1 VKPDDR
7 QMVWLWSADGK
18 AMSEQSDPGVSSQ
31 RRTEVFVMG
40 MLPIEGLL

>member
-1 VKPDDR
+1 
-7 QMVWLWSADGK
+7 
-18 AMSEQSDPGVSSQ
+18 MSEQSDPGVSSQ